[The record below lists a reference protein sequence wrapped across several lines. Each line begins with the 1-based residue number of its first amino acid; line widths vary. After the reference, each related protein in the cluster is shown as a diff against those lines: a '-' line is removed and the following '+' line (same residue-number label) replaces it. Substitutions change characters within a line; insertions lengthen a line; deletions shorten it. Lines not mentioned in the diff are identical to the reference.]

1 MLERLAAS
9 LPERY
14 AGAVDTLTGL
24 LDGPRARGAFL
35 LKSILNPPWS
45 LRIQDEAP
53 LSLVTLLR
61 GTAWITHD
69 GGESVR
75 LQPGDVAIV
84 RGPDPYTMADDP
96 GTPIQIV
103 IHPDQSCTTVD
114 GGPSDLVDLG
124 IRTWGD
130 SLQGQTVM
138 ISGTYQLHSEVSYRL
153 LDALPALLVRPAI
166 VGDNALVGLL
176 GREISSS
183 EPAQEMVLD
192 RILDLLLVSVLR
204 AWLASPDTGVPA
216 WHQAQSDSIVGPALR
231 LLHESPAY
239 PWTVADLANRTG
251 VSRASLARR
260 FNDLVGEP
268 PMAYLT
274 SWRLTLAADMLRE
287 ADATIGTVARR
298 VGYGSSF
305 ALSAA
310 FKRERGLSPIEYR
323 QRNAEPKAQS
333 GPRQDT
339 DRRQTKSRRNPIR
352 HPSSQVVWL
361 SSAGSGPST

>member
-1 MLERLAAS
+1 MLDRLAAIS
-9 LPERY
+9 PERY
-14 AGAVDTLTGL
+14 GGAVDTLTGL

-61 GTAWITHD
+61 GTAWITPD
-69 GGESVR
+69 GGEPVR

-84 RGPDPYTMADDP
+84 RGPEPYTVSDDP
-96 GTPIQIV
+96 GTPIQII
-103 IHPDQSCTTVD
+103 IHPGQGCTTVD
-114 GGPSDLVDLG
+114 GSQSTLSDLGV
-124 IRTWGD
+124 RTWGD
-130 SLQGQTVM
+130 SLHGQTVM
-138 ISGTYQLHSEVSYRL
+138 ISGTYQLHSEVSHRL
-153 LDALPALLVRPAI
+153 LDALPALLVRPAV
-166 VGDNALVGLL
+166 VGDNTLVGLL

-204 AWLASPDTGVPA
+204 AWLASPDTGVPG
-216 WHQAQSDSIVGPALR
+216 WHQAQSDAIVGPALR
-231 LLHESPAY
+231 LLHENPAHT
-239 PWTVADLANRTG
+239 WTVADLAARTG

-274 SWRLTLAADMLRE
+274 AWRLTLAADMLRE

-310 FKRERGLSPIEYR
+310 FKRERGISPIEYR
-323 QRNAEPKAQS
+323 QINTDPRAQTGTRTDS
-333 GPRQDT
+333 
-339 DRRQTKSRRNPIR
+339 DRRPAQTRRHPVR
-352 HPSSQVVWL
+352 HPSSEVVWL
-361 SSAGSGPST
+361 TSAGSTSSA